1 MTTSSTSE
9 NNILSIFEFI
19 TMHIGI
25 KTNEYNNKMID
36 LIGYSHKDVI
46 NILKLLDIDYTL
58 EGTGYVYEQSIPPDG
73 DINETLVLK
82 LQNKY

>member
-1 MTTSSTSE
+1 
-9 NNILSIFEFI
+9 
-19 TMHIGI
+19 
-25 KTNEYNNKMID
+25 MID
-36 LIGYSHKDVI
+36 LIGYSHKEVI

-58 EGTGYVYEQSIPPDG
+58 EGTGYVYEQSIPPDS